1 MNKDRRKRLTKIR
14 ESISNAIIELEGIKD
29 EEYDAFE
36 NLHYSIQ
43 EGERGANMQE
53 AMESLEN
60 AISELYSV
68 DFEIEHA
75 MEV

>member
-1 MNKDRRKRLTKIR
+1 MRR
-14 ESISNAIIELEGIKD
+14 SIIPP
-29 EEYDAFE
+29 
-36 NLHYSIQ
+36 HPIQ
-43 EGERGANMQE
+43 EGERGALMQE
-53 AMESLEN
+53 AMEAMDN

>member
-14 ESISNAIIELEGIKD
+14 ESIRYTIIELEGIKD

-36 NLHYSIQ
+36 NLPYSIQ
-43 EGERGANMQE
+43 DGERGANMQE